1 MRGWPSFIVGL
12 LLTFPAFGQAPPA
25 PADTASQEEREKL
38 YQQIFGNRNR
48 QQPPPRER
56 QVQLP
61 VVLDEREIAQV
72 PAILPV
78 DMSTARLEAAPLLAA
93 LKPVLAA
100 PILAKIDAQKDQRG
114 FVTPEALKAAGLE
127 ATLDVA
133 NLSLALRIPI
143 DLRLVQTIGLRE
155 RAPRVSAEGIVPPA
169 TVSSFLNLRSGI
181 DYVHDGAAGTGLG
194 RQPMNIAFESGTNL
208 KGYVFQADLN
218 YFEGDRKSWQRGDM
232 SLVHDDVA
240 NSVRYQLGDL
250 SYPVAGFQSFI
261 PMGGFT
267 VARNFSLQ
275 PYKVVQ
281 PSGQQTLSLVSPSR
295 VEVLVNGQTTQVIR
309 LAPGNYNLRDFP
321 FTQGANDVQ
330 LRVTDSVGRV
340 SIVNLPFF
348 FSNDLLAAGTSEFAY
363 SVGEPVSIVSGTHQ
377 YARHVPALTLFHR
390 YGITDNLTI
399 GANLQGDNRQQ
410 MSGLEIET
418 SNVLGSFRL
427 DLAGSRGPSFRPDF
441 AARLQ
446 YAFADARTLDS
457 DSRNFFA
464 SIAYNGSE
472 FAPLG
477 VTSPNNPVKFDLAAR
492 YFQQLPF
499 NFTGGIGASYQ
510 FQRDRPNSSGIDL
523 SLRRWLTRTVSA
535 SLDLSRNVDTTGRQE
550 YRALFNFFFQ
560 FTEQRQFAQTSYD
573 SRNNTIQ
580 AQWQYIP
587 ETDVGAPSANLSTTN
602 SDGQTLLSGG
612 ATYNSSRFETSL
624 SHDEAYPHGGTGSID
639 RRSSLR
645 FGSSLVFAD
654 GHFGIGRPID
664 DSFALVVAH
673 PNLRSSTVGV
683 DPVDEQNYRA
693 RVDWLGPAV
702 LSNLSSYQIRS
713 LRVTVPDLPL
723 GLELGQDVFELQP
736 TFRSGAVLK
745 VGNDAVVLL
754 DGVLVDK
761 NGKPLP
767 LQAGE
772 AREVGAAT
780 GKAQQF
786 FTNRTGRFRIDG
798 MHPGQYDVTLNADT
812 RVTVRITVPDN
823 ATGIYRLGDL
833 KIPIEIQ
840 P

>member
-1 MRGWPSFIVGL
+1 MA
-12 LLTFPAFGQAPPA
+12 FPAFGQTPPA
-25 PADTASQEEREKL
+25 PADNASQEEREKL

-48 QQPPPRER
+48 QQQPRER

-61 VVLDEREIAQV
+61 LILDEREIAQV

-78 DMSTARLEAAPLLAA
+78 DMSTARIEVEPLVAA
-93 LKPVLAA
+93 LKPILAA
-100 PILAKIDAQKDQRG
+100 PIVAKIEALKDARG
-114 FVTPEALKAAGLE
+114 FVTPEAIKAAGLE
-127 ATLDVA
+127 ASLDVA
-133 NLSLALRIPI
+133 NLSLALRVPI
-143 DLRLVQTIGLRE
+143 DLRVVQTIGLRE
-155 RAPRVSAEGIVPPA
+155 RAPRVGRDGVVPPA
-169 TVSSFLNLRSGI
+169 TFSSFVNLRSGI
-181 DYVHDGAAGTGLG
+181 DYVHDGAVGTGLG
-194 RQPMNIAFESGTNL
+194 RQPINIAFETGTNL

-218 YFEGDRKSWQRGDM
+218 YFESDRKSWQRGDM
-232 SLVHDDVA
+232 SIVRDDVE
-240 NSVRYQLGDL
+240 NSLRYQIGDL

-281 PSGQQTLSLVSPSR
+281 PSGQQSVSLVSPSR
-295 VEVLVNGQTTQVIR
+295 VEVLVNGQVTQVIR

-330 LRVTDSVGRV
+330 LRITDSVGRV
-340 SIVNLPFF
+340 SVVNLPFF
-348 FSNDLLAAGTSEFAY
+348 FSNDLLAEGNHEFAY
-363 SVGEPVSIVSGTHQ
+363 SFGAPTNIVNGTHQ
-377 YARHVPALTLFHR
+377 YTSRFPSFTVFHR
-390 YGITDNLTI
+390 YGISDNLTV
-399 GANLQGDNRQQ
+399 GGNFQGNNRQQ
-410 MSGLEIET
+410 MGGLEVET
-418 SNVLGSFRL
+418 SNMLGTFRL
-427 DLAGSRGPSFRPDF
+427 DMAGSRGPSFRPDF
-441 AARLQ
+441 SARLQ
-446 YAFADARTLDS
+446 YAYADARTFDS

-464 SIAYNGSE
+464 SIAYNGSQ

-477 VTSPNNPVKFDLAAR
+477 VTSPNNPVKFDIAAR

-510 FQRDRPNSSGIDL
+510 FQRGRPNSSGIDL

-535 SLDLSRNVDTTGRQE
+535 NIDLSRTVDATGRKE
-550 YRALFNFFFQ
+550 YRALLNFFFQ

-573 SRNNTIQ
+573 TRNNTIQ

-587 ETDVGAPSANLSTTN
+587 ESDVGSPSANLSAIN
-602 SDGQTLLSGG
+602 SDGQTLLSAGG
-612 ATYNSSRFETSL
+612 TYNSSRFESSL
-624 SHDEAYPHGGTGSID
+624 THDEAYPHGGTGSID

-664 DSFALVVAH
+664 DSFAIVVAH
-673 PNLRSSTVGV
+673 PNLRSTTVGV

-702 LSNLSSYQIRS
+702 LSNLSAYQIRS

-723 GLELGQDVFELQP
+723 GLELGQDIFELQP
-736 TFRSGAVLK
+736 TFRSGAVIN

-754 DGVLVDK
+754 DGILVDK

-772 AREVGAAT
+772 AREVGT
-780 GKAQQF
+780 PTSKAQQF
-786 FTNRTGRFRIDG
+786 FTNRAGRFRIDG
-798 MHPGQYDVTLNADT
+798 MHPGEYDVTLNADT
-812 RVTVRITVPDN
+812 RITVRITIPAD
-823 ATGIYRLGDL
+823 ATGIYRLGEL

-840 P
+840 LQ